1 MIERY
6 IQIYEKSCIEK
17 KIYIE
22 EKYTLEK
29 YSIYKKK
36 HLYRERFKAK
46 LFIIILFFDFNF
58 DILFIK
64 Y

>member
-1 MIERY
+1 M
-6 IQIYEKSCIEK
+6 QIYEKSCIEK

-29 YSIYKKK
+29 NSIYQKK

-46 LFIIILFFDFNF
+46 LFTIILFFDFDFN
-58 DILFIK
+58 ILYIK